1 MIFCSL
7 ATYWKG
13 AFVILQMDAYCLFLF
28 YASTNYVK
36 RDD

>member
-13 AFVILQMDAYCLFLF
+13 AFVILQMDAYYLFLF
-28 YASTNYVK
+28 YASTNYAK